1 RGAQML
7 SATVAPNS
15 ATVST
20 MDNSVI
26 GAVKEGKTV
35 GFNYDAAG
43 RLVEDGLRGESFT
56 YDRFGNP
63 SYALPASGWK
73 KDHIAKYTYD
83 ASGRLHRRSLEWEE
97 IRMEYRPDV
106 PFLPDSL
113 RVHPWPP
120 VPHDSLIEVIRP
132 VIPGDGSITPMSSR
146 TDGIMPP
153 TSAIPS
159 IIWPGRDTTILQPAH
174 VLHTVREYC
183 GNYEYRN
190 GSLYRIVT
198 PVGYYEGGH
207 HYFHLNDYQG
217 NVRCVVSDTL
227 RLVSAVHY
235 YPGGSLFGE
244 SHGYWQDGRLFQG
257 AQLEKSYGHAFYDLL
272 NRHYD
277 PVLCRFTS
285 IDALSENA
293 RGVSGYIYCL
303 GNPVKYR
310 DSNGLNPIYS
320 LDGDFLGTDD
330 YGLQGIPYI
339 MDRENF
345 EQGMSFRDVMKYSVS
360 DGIPDDIFGKVT
372 AHYSL
377 LPQRPDY
384 DGFVTITEGIAWA
397 KANPDALLHPTPD
410 NSLYIKASELDFG
423 DVSSSEL
430 RLGKKESID
439 LFSINNAW
447 ASIMNAR
454 LRASVYALG
463 NGSVIL
469 LDKATR
475 SVRIV
480 NDNATD
486 YDWNEGGSFK
496 RNTAIKI
503 NNWLFDL
510 DAQSDGFKVYYHG
523 IGRLNQ

>member
-1 RGAQML
+1 M
-7 SATVAPNS
+7 
-15 ATVST
+15 
-20 MDNSVI
+20 
-26 GAVKEGKTV
+26 
-35 GFNYDAAG
+35 
-43 RLVEDGLRGESFT
+43 
-56 YDRFGNP
+56 
-63 SYALPASGWK
+63 
-73 KDHIAKYTYD
+73 
-83 ASGRLHRRSLEWEE
+83 
-97 IRMEYRPDV
+97 
-106 PFLPDSL
+106 
-113 RVHPWPP
+113 
-120 VPHDSLIEVIRP
+120 
-132 VIPGDGSITPMSSR
+132 
-146 TDGIMPP
+146 
-153 TSAIPS
+153 
-159 IIWPGRDTTILQPAH
+159 
-174 VLHTVREYC
+174 
-183 GNYEYRN
+183 
-190 GSLYRIVT
+190 
-198 PVGYYEGGH
+198 
-207 HYFHLNDYQG
+207 
-217 NVRCVVSDTL
+217 
-227 RLVSAVHY
+227 
-235 YPGGSLFGE
+235 
-244 SHGYWQDGRLFQG
+244 
-257 AQLEKSYGHAFYDLL
+257 
-272 NRHYD
+272 
-277 PVLCRFTS
+277 
-285 IDALSENA
+285 
-293 RGVSGYIYCL
+293 
-303 GNPVKYR
+303 
-310 DSNGLNPIYS
+310 NPIYS